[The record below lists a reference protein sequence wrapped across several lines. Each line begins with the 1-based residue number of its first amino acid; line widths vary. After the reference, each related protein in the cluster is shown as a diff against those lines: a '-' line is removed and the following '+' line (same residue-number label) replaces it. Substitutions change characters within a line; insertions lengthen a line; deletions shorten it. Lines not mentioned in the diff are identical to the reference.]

1 MAADAELRRLIREGF
16 EQHIPSSA
24 QARELASVLLEAA
37 AELDR

>member
-24 QARELASVLLEAA
+24 QARALASVLLEAA